1 MKSHEEPFYHE
12 NPYNSMTNTL
22 PITFQSD
29 GFTLKGTLHLPNA
42 KQPPLVIGCHGLMS
56 TGDSP
61 KQIALAKQCN
71 HAGIAYFR
79 FDHRGCGESHGILE
93 ADTSLQARCNDLS
106 SALQTITSID
116 MTGKDIG
123 LFGSSMGGAVCLAFA
138 STQPVV
144 SIVTVAALYQ
154 SKGII
159 DNPVMKLSFDLSE
172 HLSKIQNILIFH
184 GDQDEVVPLSHAKTI
199 YARAQDP
206 KKLIIQKNGDHRMS
220 KKSHQEA
227 FVHEATGWFKKGFDL
242 KK

>member
-1 MKSHEEPFYHE
+1 
-12 NPYNSMTNTL
+12 MTSTIA
-22 PITFQSD
+22 ITFQSD
-29 GFTLKGTLHLPNA
+29 GFMLKGTLHLPHT
-42 KQPPLVIGCHGLMS
+42 KRPPLVVGCHGLMS

-61 KQIALAKQCN
+61 KQIALARQCN

-79 FDHRGCGESHGILE
+79 FDHRGCGKSDGILA

-106 SALQTITSID
+106 SALQTINSRNV
-116 MTGKDIG
+116 TGEGIA

-138 STQPVV
+138 GTHPVT

-172 HLSKIQNILIFH
+172 YLSKIQNILIFH

-199 YARAQDP
+199 YACAQDP

-227 FVHEATGWFKKGFDL
+227 FVRKAVGWFKRSFGLIK
-242 KK
+242 